1 MFELEKKEGALKAP
15 DMKNAALAASSN
27 AQARFYAVP
36 EVFFDQWNCSSSVE
50 PVKAVTLERPPWMT
64 VVTSSK

>member
-36 EVFFDQWNCSSSVE
+36 EVFFDQ
-50 PVKAVTLERPPWMT
+50 
-64 VVTSSK
+64 